1 MLQKLK
7 ISNKL
12 KSKQYSLQFLP
23 KSLEDVSKE
32 DKFFFKGK
40 KLQTAYIIDIVHNLL
55 LRYYFKKENLFN
67 LSSVILKEKYGYLYN
82 YYMEYL
88 VHINVIYVSKE
99 YKQGS
104 NARVYKLRQHI
115 IDEQISRYKNK
126 NINLLK
132 KYKNAVSAVDTTDI
146 LNNKIL
152 PEIKKK
158 VVLDLFTTSIDYDK
172 ALYYLNN
179 TIQDPDSY
187 NKNKYSVESI
197 HDRHI
202 FYHFDDYGRVHTNFT
217 ILKSFIRKNCL
228 LINGEET
235 AEIDISNSQP
245 LFLAKIIKEEG
256 ININKHEFA
265 VFSYLVYHGK
275 FYQFLMDNSDIK
287 EKKECKELIYRTFF
301 GRNTISIRNPFAKLF
316 PSIFNFIADYKN
328 SYGDYRVL
336 AYKLQNL
343 ESDFIFN
350 KVIKTLSVIDS
361 DINVITIHD
370 SIIVQSKFK
379 QQVQNLMYNMLDI
392 EFDFIDR
399 NYQF

>member
-126 NINLLK
+126 NIKIYNLK
-132 KYKNAVSAVDTTDI
+132 
-146 LNNKIL
+146 
-152 PEIKKK
+152 
-158 VVLDLFTTSIDYDK
+158 
-172 ALYYLNN
+172 
-179 TIQDPDSY
+179 
-187 NKNKYSVESI
+187 
-197 HDRHI
+197 
-202 FYHFDDYGRVHTNFT
+202 
-217 ILKSFIRKNCL
+217 
-228 LINGEET
+228 
-235 AEIDISNSQP
+235 
-245 LFLAKIIKEEG
+245 
-256 ININKHEFA
+256 
-265 VFSYLVYHGK
+265 
-275 FYQFLMDNSDIK
+275 
-287 EKKECKELIYRTFF
+287 
-301 GRNTISIRNPFAKLF
+301 
-316 PSIFNFIADYKN
+316 
-328 SYGDYRVL
+328 
-336 AYKLQNL
+336 
-343 ESDFIFN
+343 
-350 KVIKTLSVIDS
+350 
-361 DINVITIHD
+361 
-370 SIIVQSKFK
+370 
-379 QQVQNLMYNMLDI
+379 
-392 EFDFIDR
+392 
-399 NYQF
+399 